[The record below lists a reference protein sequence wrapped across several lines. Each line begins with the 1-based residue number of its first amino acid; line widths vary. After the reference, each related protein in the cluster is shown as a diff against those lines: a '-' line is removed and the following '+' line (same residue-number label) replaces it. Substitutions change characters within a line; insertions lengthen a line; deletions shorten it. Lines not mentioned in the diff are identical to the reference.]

1 MTRAAIIIG
10 VDRAGDLPVL
20 KDAAAGARRFEQWV
34 LKQNFSAVKVITD
47 ENEGAVDVTQIKRA
61 IRDIVDSGTIE
72 QLIVYFAGHGV
83 NIHYGEYWL
92 LSDAPRDSN
101 AAVNVKGSEELARY
115 AGIPHVLFVSD
126 ACRTAAQGIQA
137 QGISGSEIFP
147 NDANADTEKPVDQF
161 FACTLGRPALEIP
174 DKDVTAR
181 EFKALYTAVLLDGLH
196 GTPPLELEWKTEG
209 GASVAYVHPR
219 PLRDYLHDEVPRRLA
234 SLDLAT
240 KAIQIPDAHIAS
252 DPPAW
257 VARLTG
263 LAPPPPVRSGPD
275 RPPVSV
281 QPFPTPSTLSTA
293 LVQAALNA
301 EGQDPLPQVEK
312 VIGRLAPEEP
322 IVRSVFDKEA
332 MASPATLSIL
342 DTFRLTAAPV
352 GPMHQE
358 TRCGFKVRG
367 AKILEAFSL
376 LAKLKPFERPGELVQ
391 VGAVDPP
398 GASALLVFD
407 SLTGVV
413 VPAIPD
419 FLVTL
424 TVEDGELVD
433 VSYEPSDNTDRWNEF
448 RPRAKEIRALRA
460 LASASTRN
468 GVFSLEGDDALTV
481 ARRMQFAKGLDP
493 TLAIYAA
500 HAYDRIGRRD
510 LIREMSG
517 YMRADLGARL
527 FDIALLAG
535 ELDGGTA
542 GRDRAILGFM
552 PLLAQGWALLAARRV
567 SLPESL
573 RDIRSKLISSVWTM
587 FDAAGIEQIRS
598 AMQKGDVI

>member
-34 LKQNFSAVKVITD
+34 LKQNFTAAKVITD
-47 ENEGAVDVTQIKRA
+47 ENGGAVDITQIKRA
-61 IRDIVDSGTIE
+61 IRDIVDIGTTE

-92 LSDAPRDSN
+92 LSDAPRDAN

-174 DKDVTAR
+174 DKDRTAR
-181 EFKALYTAVLLDGLH
+181 EFKALYTAALLDGLH
-196 GTPPLELEWKTEG
+196 GALPLELEWKTEE
-209 GASVAYVHPR
+209 GAPVAYVHPR
-219 PLRDYLHDEVPRRLA
+219 PLRDYLHDEVLRRLA

-240 KAIQIPDAHIAS
+240 KAIQIPDARIAS

-257 VARLTG
+257 IARLTG
-263 LAPPPPVRSGPD
+263 LAPPAAPPPPPPSGPD
-275 RPPVSV
+275 RS
-281 QPFPTPSTLSTA
+281 FPTPSSLSMA
-293 LVQAALNA
+293 LVQAALKAN
-301 EGQDPLPQVEK
+301 GPDLVPQVEK

-322 IVRSVFDKEA
+322 IVRSVFDTEA

-342 DTFRLTAAPV
+342 DTFRLTAKPV
-352 GPMHQE
+352 GPMRQE

-391 VGAVDPP
+391 VDSIDPP
-398 GASALLVFD
+398 GASVLLVFD
-407 SLTGVV
+407 SVAGAV
-413 VPAIPD
+413 VPAIPE
-419 FLVTL
+419 FLATL
-424 TVEDGELVD
+424 TVADGELVD
-433 VSYEPSDNTDRWNEF
+433 VAYEPSDNSGRWSEF
-448 RPRAKEIRALRA
+448 QPRADEIRGRVRWPQPRPATVSSVSRGT
-460 LASASTRN
+460 TR
-468 GVFSLEGDDALTV
+468 S
-481 ARRMQFAKGLDP
+481 Q
-493 TLAIYAA
+493 
-500 HAYDRIGRRD
+500 
-510 LIREMSG
+510 S
-517 YMRADLGARL
+517 
-527 FDIALLAG
+527 
-535 ELDGGTA
+535 
-542 GRDRAILGFM
+542 
-552 PLLAQGWALLAARRV
+552 LAACSSPRG
-567 SLPESL
+567 S
-573 RDIRSKLISSVWTM
+573 IRH
-587 FDAAGIEQIRS
+587 
-598 AMQKGDVI
+598 